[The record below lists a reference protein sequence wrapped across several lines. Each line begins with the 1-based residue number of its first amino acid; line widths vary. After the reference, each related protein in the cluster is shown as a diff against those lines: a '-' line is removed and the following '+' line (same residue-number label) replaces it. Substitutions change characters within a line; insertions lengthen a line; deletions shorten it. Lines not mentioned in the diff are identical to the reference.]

1 MMDED
6 DGKPAPK
13 RSASNVKSNGAAD
26 RGVFGP
32 GAADMERVSSME
44 NMEVMEGEMDTKV
57 YCTCRNVSYGEMI
70 GCDDDDC
77 EIEWVSKG
85 IGWDGWVD
93 LRHFSL
99 SSSSGEGTTLILSP
113 VPPLLPRTQQD
124 PRG

>member
-1 MMDED
+1 
-6 DGKPAPK
+6 
-13 RSASNVKSNGAAD
+13 
-26 RGVFGP
+26 
-32 GAADMERVSSME
+32 
-44 NMEVMEGEMDTKV
+44 V

-77 EIEWVSKG
+77 EIEWVSKV
-85 IGWDGWVD
+85 IAWDGWIN

-99 SSSSGEGTTLILSP
+99 SPLPDGEMTLTLSP

>member
-13 RSASNVKSNGAAD
+13 RSASNVKSNAGAAD
-26 RGVFGP
+26 RGIFGP

-77 EIEWVSKG
+77 EIEWVSA
-85 IGWDGWVD
+85 V
-93 LRHFSL
+93 
-99 SSSSGEGTTLILSP
+99 TA
-113 VPPLLPRTQQD
+113 
-124 PRG
+124 

>member
-77 EIEWVSKG
+77 EIEWVSKVLAGDSLGRPTSPCFVPIIWGG
-85 IGWDGWVD
+85 IATD
-93 LRHFSL
+93 LA
-99 SSSSGEGTTLILSP
+99 I
-113 VPPLLPRTQQD
+113 
-124 PRG
+124 